1 MISLTEKRV
10 VLEYVDEISEML
22 TRYPNNQQ
30 RIKVRVAFLREF
42 VENINS
48 KEEHKLFSQNVFKTD
63 FDIGNRFT
71 NDS

>member
-1 MISLTEKRV
+1 MMSVTEKKV
-10 VLEYVDEISEML
+10 VLQYVDEISEML

-48 KEEHKLFSQNVFKTD
+48 KDEHKISSQVYKTGL
-63 FDIGNRFT
+63 DIGNRFT
-71 NDS
+71 K

>member
-1 MISLTEKRV
+1 MMSVTEKKV
-10 VLEYVDEISEML
+10 VLQYVDEISEML

-48 KEEHKLFSQNVFKTD
+48 KDEHKIFSQVYKTGL
-63 FDIGNRFT
+63 DIGNRFT
-71 NDS
+71 K